1 MNEALV
7 YKTTS
12 VGKTE
17 DTQLRL
23 CYGRHKAL
31 YLMRN
36 DPQLTF
42 PDLTKAADV
51 SGVELLSL
59 IRMGFVEELPGYV
72 IRDMSEEELGLMID
86 LRRLNVRPKLT
97 QAGNRQAKGFKP

>member
-1 MNEALV
+1 MDEALV
-7 YKTTS
+7 FKPTS

-17 DTQLRL
+17 EIPLRL
-23 CYGRHKAL
+23 CYEQHKAL
-31 YLMRN
+31 YLVRN

-59 IRMGFVEELPGYV
+59 IRMGFVEELPAY
-72 IRDMSEEELGLMID
+72 ITRDMSEEELGLMID
-86 LRRLNVRPKLT
+86 LRLMPVRPKLT